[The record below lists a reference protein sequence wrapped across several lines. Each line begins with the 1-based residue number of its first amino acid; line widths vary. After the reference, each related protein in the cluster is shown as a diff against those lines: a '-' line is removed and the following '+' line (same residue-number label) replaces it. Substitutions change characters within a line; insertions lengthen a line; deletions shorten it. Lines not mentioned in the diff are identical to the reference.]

1 MAGSGAGYS
10 TDAGASEGQ
19 EQEQT
24 QVQIS
29 LGEDAEQVQGG
40 LEGLLEK
47 GWVLDGEGMGIK
59 KTFHFRSYFK
69 AVVGFYCLLFFAR
82 DLGRLIDCL
91 VQSFVNVVASQSAIK
106 KHHPTM
112 TVVSFLFLL
121 NREKL
126 AIC

>member
-19 EQEQT
+19 EQEQA

-69 AVVGFYCLLFFAR
+69 AV
-82 DLGRLIDCL
+82 
-91 VQSFVNVVASQSAIK
+91 SFVNVVASQSAIK

>member
-19 EQEQT
+19 EQEQA

-29 LGEDAEQVQGG
+29 LGEDAELVQGG

-69 AVVGFYCLLFFAR
+69 AVVGFHCCSFAR
-82 DLGRLIDCL
+82 DLGRLIVWL

-121 NREKL
+121 NGEKL